1 MIPRTV
7 RDVIESGRPAHLVT
21 LDAEDGTP
29 QVSLVWVG
37 IEGEDIVSAHL
48 ASTQRKL
55 ANVRRHPR
63 VALSMETGV
72 RNDAGLDEYLVV
84 HGTAR
89 ITDGGAPQLLQRLA
103 ATYLGEGVV
112 FPPMP
117 DPPPGH
123 VLRITPTRYG
133 GAGPWVRRG

>member
-1 MIPRTV
+1 MRRVEAEVERRGFRVMRELCGHGIGRTIHEEPEV
-7 RDVIESGRPAHLVT
+7 LFDGLHHGDEHMSLEMT
-21 LDAEDGTP
+21 LRILHWLADGY
-29 QVSLVWVG
+29 G
-37 IEGEDIVSAHL
+37 GD
-48 ASTQRKL
+48 
-55 ANVRRHPR
+55 
-63 VALSMETGV
+63 
-72 RNDAGLDEYLVV
+72 
-84 HGTAR
+84 AR